1 MTKQRATQVI
11 ERMEKRIAVID
22 SEKAELLEGLAYMR
36 LFLEICNTDLKKEHE
51 PVKIKNLTVH

>member
-1 MTKQRATQVI
+1 MTKQRATQMI

-36 LFLEICNTDLKKEHE
+36 LFLEVCNTELKIEHG
-51 PVKIKNLTVH
+51 PIKMKNLTVH